1 MLLESVKNTIKKFN
15 VKSVLIGF
23 SGGVDSTVLAY
34 CLSKIENLTV
44 RAVYVN
50 HGVSDNA
57 KNWEIFCKQFCLDN
71 NIEFYSKTIDCSILN
86 GESFEAVARN
96 KRYDVYKSLLKDNE
110 HLCLGQHS
118 DDQVETLL
126 LQLFRGTGLSGISGM
141 PLCSNFYNGYILR
154 PFLDDDITTIS
165 KSVIEEFSD
174 QNNIYHIFD
183 ESNNSN
189 KYRRNFLRNDIIPQ
203 IEKEFGKID
212 KAIMRTAKNCAEA
225 QNYIE
230 SKSLDIRENKLNVE
244 HVSNLPI
251 FEIKNSIQKW
261 IKNNGFQPLS
271 SNKLKELIKFI
282 KNYKSDSNFKID
294 TKKYLITH
302 FKKSIY
308 ILDKNKQHLDTSSIK
323 LLNKEAV
330 IHKNDINKNF
340 HYKNKS
346 FSLKKY
352 FKENNIPVWERE
364 HFYFV
369 VDNNNILRIF
379 NLY

>member
-1 MLLESVKNTIKKFN
+1 MLLESVKNTIQKFN

-34 CLSKIENLTV
+34 CLSKIENLNV

-50 HGVSDNA
+50 HGVS
-57 KNWEIFCKQFCLDN
+57 KNTKYWETFCEEFCLEN
-71 NIEFYSKTIDCSILN
+71 NIEFHSRNVDCSNLN
-86 GESFEAVARN
+86 GDSFEAVARN
-96 KRYDVYKSLLKDNE
+96 KRYDVYKSLLQDNE
-110 HLCLGQHS
+110 YLCLGQHS
-118 DDQVETLL
+118 DDQVETVL
-126 LQLFRGTGLSGISGM
+126 LQLFRGTGLSGLSGM
-141 PLCSNFYNGYILR
+141 PLCSDFGKGYILR
-154 PFLDDDITTIS
+154 PFLDNDVMTIS
-165 KSVIEEFSD
+165 KNIIEEFSEKND
-174 QNNIYHIFD
+174 IEHIFD
-183 ESNNSN
+183 ESNDSN

-212 KAIMRTAKNCAEA
+212 KAIMRTANNCAEA

-230 SKSLDIRENKLNVE
+230 SKSLDIKENKFEVKD
-244 HVSNLPI
+244 VSTLSL

-271 SNKLKELIKFI
+271 SNKLKALIKFI
-282 KNYKSDSNFKID
+282 ENYKSDSDFRIY
-294 TKKYLITH
+294 TKKYEIRH

-308 ILDKNKQHLDTSSIK
+308 ILNKKKKHLNVNNIELKNNEIL
-323 LLNKEAV
+323 

-340 HYKNKS
+340 HYQNNN

-352 FKENNIPVWERE
+352 FRENNVPVWERE
-364 HFYFV
+364 FFYFV
-369 VDNNNILRIF
+369 VENNNILRIF